1 MLTGRNMIGAP
12 AYQAM
17 PPKVC
22 QTCGKAFHAMNREYA
37 YKLTK
42 PNTGTAYDWYCCYT
56 CFRAAQKP
64 REEKRRA
71 HREKMERRAKARVER
86 DRQRKNEKR
95 RETARKPVTKQ
106 EKENVAQM
114 IARMKRASAAKME
127 INRGREW
134 RHGK

>member
-22 QTCGKAFHAMNREYA
+22 KTCGKTFPVASLRYV

-71 HREKMERRAKARVER
+71 HREEMERRAVER
-86 DRQRKNEKR
+86 AAR
-95 RETARKPVTKQ
+95 RG
-106 EKENVAQM
+106 
-114 IARMKRASAAKME
+114 E
-127 INRGREW
+127 IICDDGILF
-134 RHGK
+134 

>member
-1 MLTGRNMIGAP
+1 MLTGRSIFNAT
-12 AYQAM
+12 ACQQT

-22 QTCGKAFHAMNREYA
+22 KTCGKTFPVASLRYA

-71 HREKMERRAKARVER
+71 HREEMERRAEARVER